1 MAANGERD
9 ALCAGSKQKQPG
21 EQISHDTGHLFK
33 ECVVSIL
40 DSVAEFGTKLKVG
53 EGVLN
58 ITVSVD
64 SGNISGLQPSHV
76 YTCLQQYILKL
87 QSISENLKQ
96 IEVDSNSPVPGTSES
111 TLGCRQETAET
122 CEQMEVDTVNISP
135 TSQHCGVHEDRN
147 KTDDNVQIKAG
158 KSEIERRISAFIER
172 KQLEIN
178 ENNVREFCNVIDCN
192 QEDSC
197 ARTDAVFT
205 PYPGFK
211 SHVKVTRV
219 VNTYGPQT
227 RKVHID
233 LGDHQQGSINRD
245 CGNPA
250 IEERLHNMEAHLKL
264 PPAGPVPQSVYQRL
278 KKLEDRIL
286 ELEGLSPEYF
296 HSTNYSHKRPKT
308 SVSQN
313 CSLAEL
319 DGKISAVKA
328 ALLKKTSVFQPTDTG
343 EFPY

>member
-1 MAANGERD
+1 MAASRETPG
-9 ALCAGSKQKQPG
+9 ASAGSKQRELG
-21 EQISHDTGHLFK
+21 EQFSHAGPRDAFK
-33 ECVVSIL
+33 NCVASIL
-40 DSVAEFGTKLKVG
+40 DSIAEFGTKLNVG
-53 EGVLN
+53 DGVLS
-58 ITVSVD
+58 ITANVNSMD
-64 SGNISGLQPSHV
+64 ISELQPSHL
-76 YTCLQQYILKL
+76 YTCLQQYISKL
-87 QSISENLKQ
+87 QSISEHLKE
-96 IEVDSNSPVPGTSES
+96 IEVDSNN
-111 TLGCRQETAET
+111 LGCRSETPE
-122 CEQMEVDTVNISP
+122 EMVIDSEHVSP
-135 TSQHCGVHEDRN
+135 TSQREDQN
-147 KTDDNVQIKAG
+147 KTQAEDNVQIKAG

-219 VNTYGPQT
+219 INTYGPQT
-227 RKVHID
+227 RGVHGD
-233 LGDHQQGSINRD
+233 PGDHQQGSISRD

-296 HSTNYSHKRPKT
+296 HSTNFSIKRPKT
-308 SVSQN
+308 SMSQS

-319 DGKISAVKA
+319 DGKISAIKA
-328 ALLKKTSVFQPTDTG
+328 ALMRKTSEFQPTDTG